1 MATARR
7 VGFLTP
13 GHERAAEKILTC
25 DPALYP
31 LEEDAVHQQREQDG
45 DHVHHEAD
53 FPCGE
58 PAYVEIE

>member
-1 MATARR
+1 
-7 VGFLTP
+7 LTP